1 MSRRPFSVSKTLF
14 VASMVFLFVPL
25 VVLVVFSFNE
35 SKVPVLTGF
44 SLTWYTKLFT
54 SSSTL
59 WGALVTSL
67 SIAGSAALAATVMGT
82 LAAIGVNWHRFALK
96 GAVQMLTFVPLVLP
110 EIIMGL
116 AFLAFF
122 SGVKMNL
129 GWWSIFVAHTTFCL
143 PFVYLLVLARLG
155 EFDNSILEAARDLG
169 AREID
174 ILLKVI
180 VPMAL
185 PGIVSGFV
193 TSLTLSLEDFTITY
207 FVSGVANTLPMV
219 VYNQMYKGG
228 VSPVINALSTILI
241 LGTVVLA
248 VTFRGFLKD
257 IAAKG

>member
-14 VASMVFLFVPL
+14 VGSMVFLFVPL

-44 SLTWYTKLFT
+44 SLGWYTKLFT
-54 SSSTL
+54 NSSTL

-67 SIAGSAALAATVMGT
+67 SIAAASALAATVMGT
-82 LAAIGVNWHRFALK
+82 LAAIGVNWHQFVLK
-96 GAVQMLTFVPLVLP
+96 GYVQMITFVPLVLP

-116 AFLAFF
+116 SLLAFF

-143 PFVYLLVLARLG
+143 PFVYLMVLARLG

-169 AREID
+169 AREVD

-185 PGIVSGFV
+185 PGIISGFV

-228 VSPVINALSTILI
+228 VSPVINALSTIMI

-257 IAAKG
+257 IATKG